1 MLCMSRTLSIAACA
15 LLGVLALPLHGE
27 TILIPVGEQA
37 PEKQALPR
45 PERGMRSAAVL
56 ERFGEPMSMTAPV
69 GDPPISRWVYE
80 DFTTYFEGD
89 TVIHS
94 VLRFTP
100 KAPPTP

>member
-1 MLCMSRTLSIAACA
+1 MSRTLSIAAGA
-15 LLGVLALPLHGE
+15 LVGALTLTVHGE
-27 TILIPVGEQA
+27 TIYIPVGEQA

-56 ERFGEPMSMTAPV
+56 ERFGEPISRTAPV
-69 GDPPISRWVYE
+69 GEPPISRWVYE
-80 DFTTYFEGD
+80 EFTTYFEGD
-89 TVIHS
+89 AVLHS